1 MSTVTVT
8 YISLVYWVLTICI
21 TVYFS
26 TADL

>member
-8 YISLVYWVLTICI
+8 YILLVYWVLIICI